1 MEEAYYAPV
10 HTGDFPPQDHLATTD
25 SENPTQELERPSSSS
40 AADHAL
46 LNTQQSFNLRDSI
59 ISEKYTDH
67 STGIKTTVRVF
78 TWSDVVNYVLQ
89 TVGLIAAVVFGV
101 WAIRTYDAARDSL
114 AIASTANDLSS
125 QAVALAGAA
134 NELSSKALAQNVVAN
149 SLALLT
155 FCASIQAGPASN
167 FVSIFCGPQVT
178 VF

>member
-1 MEEAYYAPV
+1 M
-10 HTGDFPPQDHLATTD
+10 
-25 SENPTQELERPSSSS
+25 
-40 AADHAL
+40 
-46 LNTQQSFNLRDSI
+46 
-59 ISEKYTDH
+59 
-67 STGIKTTVRVF
+67 F

-89 TVGLIAAVVFGV
+89 TVGLIAAVVFGL

-125 QAVALAGAA
+125 QAVALAGTA

-167 FVSIFCGPQVT
+167 FVSIFCSPQVT